1 MPLHSESS
9 VSFSDR
15 PAKAAYLVVRDGDKW
30 KDVFRLTPGQVMTI
44 GRAPTNRIVI
54 RSEMSSRNHCEIF
67 QAGPMWILRDL
78 GSRNGTTVDGHR
90 ISGDWE
96 LEVLMPERRI
106 GHVRNAQGKIK
117 TDLDVCYILATD
129 PGTRRK
135 GKVKEIHDTTQM
147 HEQEGHTVRIRV
159 ELEQKDVPTAPRPG
173 ASTTAEVQCGR
184 ASIGYVYLHEFIEFV
199 QGKVLFN
206 FF

>member
-1 MPLHSESS
+1 MPRQPGSS
-9 VSFSDR
+9 VLFADR
-15 PAKAAYLVVRDGDKW
+15 PARAAYLVVRDGDKW

-96 LEVLMPERRI
+96 LEEGQTIQL
-106 GHVRNAQGKIK
+106 
-117 TDLDVCYILATD
+117 
-129 PGTRRK
+129 GTCNI
-135 GKVKEIHDTTQM
+135 VFTHQQI
-147 HEQEGHTVRIRV
+147 
-159 ELEQKDVPTAPRPG
+159 
-173 ASTTAEVQCGR
+173 GR
-184 ASIGYVYLHEFIEFV
+184 AHV
-199 QGKVLFN
+199 
-206 FF
+206 